1 MIFVRLA
8 YNRVNYFHCLVFKWC
23 AHHCTW
29 AFPFPSPWTAYIL
42 QSIVET
48 TDGKESDLSLFCHS
62 LYSLNVFA
70 SLLLPL
76 YLCLFLSLSSLFL
89 SGSFT
94 GSYHVF
100 SLRQALRDL
109 LQSAQSRKPTW
120 AGYTEG
126 IILYLTIMT
135 LFCLSCPP
143 SHFLCSPLLAAAD
156 RNTLFLLLVFISL

>member
-1 MIFVRLA
+1 MSFCALA
-8 YNRVNYFHCLVFKWC
+8 FYFF
-23 AHHCTW
+23 
-29 AFPFPSPWTAYIL
+29 SPWIAYIL

-48 TDGKESDLSLFCHS
+48 TDGEKKSVLSLFCHS
-62 LYSLNVFA
+62 LYSLFVA
-70 SLLLPL
+70 SPCLPL
-76 YLCLFLSLSSLFL
+76 YLWLFLSLSSFSFALFL

-109 LQSAQSRKPTW
+109 LQSARSRKPTR

-135 LFCLSCPP
+135 LLYPP
-143 SHFLCSPLLAAAD
+143 CHPFHFLCSPLPTAAD
-156 RNTLFLLLVFISL
+156 RNSLFLLWVFISL